1 VLFPK
6 KRVNDSI
13 MKCIFDNLYT
23 FTVKRPSSF
32 FLIVEFKTESIR
44 NEFHETERHKTS
56 KMRTKF
62 KNEIMKQKK
71 KIIKIE
77 RERERE
83 REIT

>member
-1 VLFPK
+1 M
-6 KRVNDSI
+6 RQ
-13 MKCIFDNLYT
+13 
-23 FTVKRPSSF
+23 
-32 FLIVEFKTESIR
+32 
-44 NEFHETERHKTS
+44 RHKTS